1 MNRMKSIGERAV
13 LKQKIYELGSAR
25 ASVHYKKNKIDQMM
39 IVGKKEDVLE
49 LLRQIVE
56 EEQLQEADMQ

>member
-1 MNRMKSIGERAV
+1 MSGGKSIGEKAKV
-13 LKQKIYELGSAR
+13 KSKVYELGSAR
-25 ASVHYKKNKIDQMM
+25 ASVHYKKNRIDQMM

-56 EEQLQEADMQ
+56 EEEIQEEE